1 MEPSSTGQ
9 PRRRQ
14 HNDISSIPA
23 CLAGNDVLAGTMA
36 VARSTDFM
44 RAPKS
49 ATATVNIDPP
59 ASSYAIMRRAGPYRG
74 ENSGPGKDIKGELD
88 TPPGIR
94 EQNLPEADIG
104 RIRSINSSARTGN
117 EGGLATP
124 SAVCGSSCKKSGRPV
139 DQPIGRH
146 CADRVGRDYVETT
159 NRSLDQIALDAK
171 RHCLA
176 QQPSHR

>member
-1 MEPSSTGQ
+1 MRVSSQASESTYVAQ
-9 PRRRQ
+9 PPRNRGDWNWRAAQFASLRANAAPDRGRPDAASRWVGRRERTKV
-14 HNDISSIPA
+14 
-23 CLAGNDVLAGTMA
+23 AGAAEQGGKA
-36 VARSTDFM
+36 S
-44 RAPKS
+44 APKG
-49 ATATVNIDPP
+49 AD
-59 ASSYAIMRRAGPYRG
+59 REG
-74 ENSGPGKDIKGELD
+74 KGELD
-88 TPPGIR
+88 TPLGIR

-146 CADRVGRDYVETT
+146 CADRVGCDYVETT
-159 NRSLDQIALDAK
+159 NRSLDQIGLDAK